1 MFTLH
6 KKYKE
11 LAHLIVEKAKQEGKM
26 RSYDYN
32 HIVKP
37 YYTILKEDA
46 ITHQPVSE
54 ERLLAGFRKSN
65 IMISKE

>member
-11 LAHLIVEKAKQEGKM
+11 LAHLIIEKAKQEGKM

-46 ITHQPVSE
+46 VTRQPINE
-54 ERLLAGFRKSN
+54 EQLLLGFRKSN
-65 IMISKE
+65 IMICKE

>member
-11 LAHLIVEKAKQEGKM
+11 LAHLIVEKAKQTGKM
-26 RSYDYN
+26 RAYDYN

-37 YYTILKEDA
+37 YYTLLKEDR
-46 ITHQPVSE
+46 ITGMPISE
-54 ERLLAGFRKSN
+54 NRLLAGFRKSN
-65 IMISKE
+65 IMISKD